1 MSGCSRNGELID
13 HKVKADEA
21 VKPPRRWRRA
31 PRCSSGGA
39 RPTKYASRSLMVQD
53 RDFFVDEALANHR
66 GALVD
71 PVSMPAEALLF
82 QMYTSGTTGHPE
94 GGHHGHLPT
103 WIRE

>member
-1 MSGCSRNGELID
+1 M
-13 HKVKADEA
+13 
-21 VKPPRRWRRA
+21 
-31 PRCSSGGA
+31 
-39 RPTKYASRSLMVQD
+39 RPWLTTG
-53 RDFFVDEALANHR
+53 

-82 QMYTSGTTGHPE
+82 QMYTSGITGRPE